1 MVLFMTACT
10 NGGDTSLT
18 SGGLYS
24 IDNGDGTFGVA
35 KILVLDEEAAHI
47 RTYKGRFPAR
57 PDTEDLGQLSVG
69 SIHDGEDFG
78 MGHLPLTREAFLSWR
93 PQLILVT
100 SVTSEELEGYEVWKE
115 AGGGLFQ

>member
-1 MVLFMTACT
+1 MTACT
-10 NGGDTSLT
+10 SGGDVALT

-35 KILVLDEEAAHI
+35 KILVLDGEAAHV
-47 RTYKGRFPAR
+47 RTYKNRFTTR
-57 PDTEDLGQLSVG
+57 PETVDVDQLSLG
-69 SIHDGEDFG
+69 SIHDSDGFG

-93 PQLILVT
+93 PRLISVAT
-100 SVTSEELEGYEVWKE
+100 VTSEELEGYEMWKE